1 MFFAPGCA
9 RRQLLKGADLEDF
22 EDKVESGASLVAQ
35 DEGQDTKVIKV
46 QRLALTTSETALRL
60 AMSELAA
67 ALPWSDSRT
76 VVAAIMDL
84 GIG

>member
-46 QRLALTTSETALRL
+46 QR
-60 AMSELAA
+60 
-67 ALPWSDSRT
+67 
-76 VVAAIMDL
+76 
-84 GIG
+84 